1 MIRSDVSV
9 VALSSLFAALLVG
22 CGCGSTRR
30 RGARAMSRRRTPC
43 CLDLPRADY
52 DALRM
57 GEYDDRWVDGGGDD
71 DRWFDLGRFDDQR
84 SDGG

>member
-22 CGCGSTRR
+22 CGCATETGCEGYEPQENTVL
-30 RGARAMSRRRTPC
+30 
-43 CLDLPRADY
+43 LDLPRADY
-52 DALRM
+52 DALMM